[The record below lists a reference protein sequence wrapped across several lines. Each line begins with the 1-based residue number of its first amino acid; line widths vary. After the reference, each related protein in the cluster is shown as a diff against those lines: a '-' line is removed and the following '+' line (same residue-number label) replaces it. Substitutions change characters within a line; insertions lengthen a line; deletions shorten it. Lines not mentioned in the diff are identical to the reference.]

1 MMLEFRWRCRGDVR
15 LLPGPGGEIRIQ
27 VGDQTPVGARVRP
40 GLVAHLLHLNDGL
53 PEQRVAAAGSEDV
66 RRTAAG
72 FAFIHRLCRL
82 GLLVVDVHGCGGH
95 LATLRPVAA
104 GFTLPGRAT
113 RAPDRAQG
121 WRLSRFAV
129 LRRVSGIWVLQ
140 GTEASCDVAIHD
152 PVVLRWLDE
161 AASPASA
168 CEGVRGRFLALL
180 AGLDF
185 LESAADEERTE
196 RRGWQFHD
204 RLFHVRSRSG
214 GLRPFGATCR
224 FREGAG
230 GSALVRPPALRT
242 AYRGDT
248 VRPPPP
254 TAPSGSSLADVM
266 HRRRSMRSMGDP
278 AVRLADAA
286 ALLHRVAGMTER
298 SPEGLVRRP
307 YPSGGSLHE
316 LEFYLAVREC
326 RGLAAGFYHYRS
338 DAGTLTRLPGSAA
351 VSAAADMIATCAWS
365 WRQPECP
372 PQCLVVISSRVPRV
386 AWTYEGLA
394 YRLSLLSV
402 GAALQSLY
410 LVATDLGLHGCAA
423 GSGNPELFARAT
435 GMSAW
440 EEVSIGEFGFG
451 SAATGE

>member
-1 MMLEFRWRCRGDVR
+1 M
-15 LLPGPGGEIRIQ
+15 
-27 VGDQTPVGARVRP
+27 
-40 GLVAHLLHLNDGL
+40 
-53 PEQRVAAAGSEDV
+53 
-66 RRTAAG
+66 
-72 FAFIHRLCRL
+72 
-82 GLLVVDVHGCGGH
+82 
-95 LATLRPVAA
+95 
-104 GFTLPGRAT
+104 
-113 RAPDRAQG
+113 
-121 WRLSRFAV
+121 

-140 GTEASCDVAIHD
+140 GTEGSCEVAIHD

-168 CEGVRGRFLALL
+168 SEGERCQFLALL

-185 LESAADEERTE
+185 LESAAEEERAE
-196 RRGWQFHD
+196 RRTWQFHD

-224 FREGAG
+224 FRDGAG
-230 GSALVRPPALRT
+230 DAGASPLARPPALRT
-242 AYRGDT
+242 SHAGDT
-248 VRPPPP
+248 VRLPPPS
-254 TAPSGSSLADVM
+254 APSGSSLADVM

-278 AVRLADAA
+278 PVGLADAA
-286 ALLHRVAGMTER
+286 ALLHRVAGVTER
-298 SPEGLVRRP
+298 SPEGLVRRS

-316 LEFYLAVREC
+316 LEFYLAVRAC
-326 RGLAAGFYHYRS
+326 RGLSAGFYHYRS
-338 DAGTLTRLPGSAA
+338 DARTLTRLPGSAA
-351 VSAAADMIATCAWS
+351 VSAAAEMIATCAWS
-365 WRQPECP
+365 WRQPDRP

-402 GAALQSLY
+402 GAALQGLY

-451 SAATGE
+451 SATTGE